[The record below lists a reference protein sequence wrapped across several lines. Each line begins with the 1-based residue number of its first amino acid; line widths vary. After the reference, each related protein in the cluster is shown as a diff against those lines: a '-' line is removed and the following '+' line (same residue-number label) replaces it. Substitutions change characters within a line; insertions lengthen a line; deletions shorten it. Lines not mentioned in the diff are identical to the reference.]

1 MKKLIYI
8 LIFSLF
14 IFNCSDDDNPSTTS
28 ITFLEKYEGTV
39 WFNDENDVPSY
50 IRFINNL
57 STPLEN
63 WIDVAVCYQY
73 YLNEFYEGDSI
84 TKNSNDILE
93 FRYVESDGGD
103 EWVDIMTLTASENSI
118 EVEYKYYENGD
129 LYESGFI
136 YFTKSSADVESF
148 TLCD

>member
-1 MKKLIYI
+1 MKKIIYI
-8 LIFSLF
+8 LVLSFF
-14 IFNCSDDDNPSTTS
+14 IISCSKSDDDNSST
-28 ITFLEKYEGTV
+28 TFLEKYEGTV
-39 WFNDENDVPSY
+39 WFNNENDVPSY

-63 WIDVAVCYQY
+63 WIDVADCYQY

-84 TKNSNDILE
+84 TENSNDILE

-103 EWVDIMTLTASENSI
+103 EWVDIMTLTASGNSI
-118 EVEYKYYENGD
+118 EVEYKYYENDD

-136 YFTKSSADVESF
+136 YFTKSSADVDSF